1 MDVISIIVVELFRLF
16 ISSSIKLGAFCVS
29 AKSRTRRSDCTEPLF
44 LRLGLLGV
52 IFLGINYLYVF

>member
-29 AKSRTRRSDCTEPLF
+29 TESDTTE
-44 LRLGLLGV
+44 RLHC
-52 IFLGINYLYVF
+52 FF